1 MLKNRNH
8 QLKQF
13 QSLVNILFSA
23 VNRTLANAETYK
35 GNRKVFMKND
45 QTSTNGIDNK
55 PASATA
61 RQDKS
66 RRRFLKG
73 ITTMFGGAAI
83 GSMLTGNAISVAMA
97 YVPSSDSILT
107 DGKIFNKAQL
117 MLLKQ
122 ICAIVIPK
130 TETLGAAEVDTH
142 GFIDN
147 QLFHCHTKHEQE
159 SAVAVLSLVNQTA
172 EKSFSTLF
180 IKLSVDQQFQLLTE
194 LDLGEK
200 RFDQTQRQT
209 FKELKLLI
217 CIGYYTSEV
226 GATQELR
233 YDPVPGGFKGSIPY
247 KSSDP
252 SWATKGLF
260 YD

>member
-1 MLKNRNH
+1 
-8 QLKQF
+8 
-13 QSLVNILFSA
+13 
-23 VNRTLANAETYK
+23 
-35 GNRKVFMKND
+35 MKND
-45 QTSTNGIDNK
+45 QTSTNE
-55 PASATA
+55 PTSATGSE
-61 RQDKS
+61 DIS

-73 ITTMFGGAAI
+73 LTTMFGGAAI

-107 DGKIFNKAQL
+107 DGKIFKKADL

-122 ICAIVIPK
+122 VCAIVIPK
-130 TETLGAAEVDTH
+130 TETLGAGEVDTH

-147 QLFHCHTKHEQE
+147 QLFHCHTKLEQE
-159 SAVAVLSLVNQTA
+159 KTLQLLTLINQTA

-180 IKLSVDQQFQLLTE
+180 IQLKDEQQFQLLTE

-200 RFDQTQRQT
+200 RFDQTQRKS
-209 FKELKLLI
+209 FKKLKKLI

-247 KSSDP
+247 KNSDP
-252 SWATKGLF
+252 SWATTGLF
-260 YD
+260 YY